1 MKSGN
6 GLRNVA
12 LAAEEYRAGCPVFQ
26 TLPQLFKP
34 NFSHP
39 NNPQLF
45 SALSLLSYFK
55 LSLKQSVFPPRNLH
69 HIGLQQCVMLSHII
83 AGCLR
88 LRWLRYSFFCHI
100 IYIFCFPAKR
110 RLQKGGSH
118 WWRCLPAA
126 THPHTYVTTV
136 FLHLLCLVVQI
147 QVVYKQCDRVNG
159 SEIGSEEEVLK
170 KTKKLSASNAN
181 AFIRFYFI
189 FFNF

>member
-1 MKSGN
+1 MNGNPLTVCNLAVSVMKSGN

-88 LRWLRYSFFCHI
+88 LKWLRYSFFCHI
-100 IYIFCFPAKR
+100 IYIFVF
-110 RLQKGGSH
+110 LQNVGCRKEVHTDGD
-118 WWRCLPAA
+118 AYQQ
-126 THPHTYVTTV
+126 PHTHT
-136 FLHLLCLVVQI
+136 HM
-147 QVVYKQCDRVNG
+147 
-159 SEIGSEEEVLK
+159 
-170 KTKKLSASNAN
+170 
-181 AFIRFYFI
+181 
-189 FFNF
+189 

>member
-1 MKSGN
+1 METRSLCVTWLWVSWKAGMVSGMLHLQLKSI
-6 GLRNVA
+6 GLVVQFSHSA
-12 LAAEEYRAGCPVFQ
+12 
-26 TLPQLFKP
+26 LPQLFKP

-45 SALSLLSYFK
+45 SAFGLLSYFK

-88 LRWLRYSFFCHI
+88 LKWLRYSFFCHI

-159 SEIGSEEEVLK
+159 SEISSEEEV
-170 KTKKLSASNAN
+170 
-181 AFIRFYFI
+181 
-189 FFNF
+189 